1 MKIIYLHQY
10 FSTYEGANG
19 IRSFCFARK
28 LVERGHNV
36 HMICI
41 NDERSKTGLNTKFK
55 NGKRSGFYKG
65 IKITEFDIKY
75 SNHKN
80 FFQRIKVFTLY
91 SIQSTILSL
100 KEDSDIIFASSTP
113 LTVSLAGLVNKFIKG
128 TIFIFEIRDSWP
140 TLPIKMGILK
150 NKFLIK
156 ILYFYEKISINFADK
171 CIGLA
176 PGICKEI
183 NEIKK
188 TYNSS
193 ELITNFC
200 NFENC
205 ESKPLNSNLL
215 KDEFHLDIKADD
227 FIAVFTGAHGIAN
240 GLDQILDTG
249 KELIKQKQANIK
261 FLFIGDGIRK
271 KQLQERVIKEKIKN
285 CIFLPFLSKNKL
297 AYILKNFANVGLMN
311 LDNIEAFY
319 EGTSPNKFF
328 DYLSFEIPI
337 ICNYPGWI
345 SKIIL
350 ENKCGFVV
358 QPNDPESY
366 AKALLELFND
376 KKLAEEYGNNSL
388 KLAKSHFSL
397 ENKSKRLINVLE
409 SSFRVHRYKKN
420 KYIKMLIYSMIK
432 ECFDRLFALTSLIIL
447 FPIMLIIGLF
457 IKFNMGG
464 DIFFTQ
470 KRPGYLGK
478 EFTMFKFRTMRNK
491 DKNKD
496 QVDDFSRITKLG
508 KFLRKTS
515 LDELPEILNI
525 LKGEMSFVGPRPLL
539 VEYLDLYSE
548 EEHIRH
554 HCKPGITGLAQI
566 NGRNK
571 ISWEEKFKH
580 DIYYVKNKNLF
591 LDIKILLITF
601 IKVLKKSDVN
611 TKTNNIMP
619 KLSRDNKSL

>member
-1 MKIIYLHQY
+1 
-10 FSTYEGANG
+10 
-19 IRSFCFARK
+19 
-28 LVERGHNV
+28 
-36 HMICI
+36 
-41 NDERSKTGLNTKFK
+41 
-55 NGKRSGFYKG
+55 
-65 IKITEFDIKY
+65 
-75 SNHKN
+75 
-80 FFQRIKVFTLY
+80 
-91 SIQSTILSL
+91 
-100 KEDSDIIFASSTP
+100 
-113 LTVSLAGLVNKFIKG
+113 
-128 TIFIFEIRDSWP
+128 
-140 TLPIKMGILK
+140 
-150 NKFLIK
+150 
-156 ILYFYEKISINFADK
+156 
-171 CIGLA
+171 
-176 PGICKEI
+176 
-183 NEIKK
+183 
-188 TYNSS
+188 
-193 ELITNFC
+193 
-200 NFENC
+200 
-205 ESKPLNSNLL
+205 
-215 KDEFHLDIKADD
+215 
-227 FIAVFTGAHGIAN
+227 
-240 GLDQILDTG
+240 
-249 KELIKQKQANIK
+249 
-261 FLFIGDGIRK
+261 
-271 KQLQERVIKEKIKN
+271 
-285 CIFLPFLSKNKL
+285 
-297 AYILKNFANVGLMN
+297 
-311 LDNIEAFY
+311 
-319 EGTSPNKFF
+319 
-328 DYLSFEIPI
+328 
-337 ICNYPGWI
+337 
-345 SKIIL
+345 
-350 ENKCGFVV
+350 
-358 QPNDPESY
+358 
-366 AKALLELFND
+366 
-376 KKLAEEYGNNSL
+376 
-388 KLAKSHFSL
+388 
-397 ENKSKRLINVLE
+397 
-409 SSFRVHRYKKN
+409 
-420 KYIKMLIYSMIK
+420 MLIYSMIK

-464 DIFFTQ
+464 DIFFNQ